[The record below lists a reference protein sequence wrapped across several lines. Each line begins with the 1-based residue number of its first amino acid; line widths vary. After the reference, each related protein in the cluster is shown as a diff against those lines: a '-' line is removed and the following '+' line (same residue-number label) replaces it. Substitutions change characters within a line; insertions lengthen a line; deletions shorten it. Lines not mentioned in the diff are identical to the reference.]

1 MGFSR
6 QEDWH
11 GLPCPPPGDLSDPGV
26 ESVALNVSCIGR
38 WFLYHQRHLG
48 SPVLKANSNTAS
60 PGKLSQT
67 PQNLSLFL
75 LHLEHHVYGSQDTLM
90 NILCS
95 QVAVIHWIG
104 THLA

>member
-1 MGFSR
+1 MGCHVLLPGTF
-6 QEDWH
+6 QTQ
-11 GLPCPPPGDLSDPGV
+11 GLNLWLLMSP
-26 ESVALNVSCIGR
+26 ALVGGFFTTSAT
-38 WFLYHQRHLG
+38 WEALY
-48 SPVLKANSNTAS
+48 SIPNSNTTS

-95 QVAVIHWIG
+95 QVAVTHWIG